1 MFFLELKGNPN
12 FQGILNWILQILHY
26 SSQEWTKMFPNHK
39 VLGEEKKD
47 WIVTQEG
54 KRSYWKNFMENQI
67 KSRNS
72 FPAHQQQS
80 KTDLSKETK
89 KASKKDTPKVSE
101 VLIQK
106 GFV

>member
-1 MFFLELKGNPN
+1 
-12 FQGILNWILQILHY
+12 
-26 SSQEWTKMFPNHK
+26 
-39 VLGEEKKD
+39 
-47 WIVTQEG
+47 
-54 KRSYWKNFMENQI
+54 MENQI